1 MSPSDDQSTVREID
15 IAQANDLLRKGEAV
29 LVDVREVEEFAAE
42 RIPGALLSPLST
54 FDPASLAGL
63 KGKRVVVSCLA
74 GGRSM
79 RAAQALAPVLGA
91 ANVVSM
97 AGGLGAW
104 KQAGLP
110 TIRG

>member
-1 MSPSDDQSTVREID
+1 MSPSDDQTTVREID

-91 ANVVSM
+91 SSVVSM

>member
-1 MSPSDDQSTVREID
+1 MSDPQDVVREID
-15 IAQANDLLRKGEAV
+15 VTQALTLLRAGDAV
-29 LVDVREVEEFAAE
+29 HVDVREVEEFAAE

-54 FDPASLAGL
+54 FDPALLAAL
-63 KGKRVVVSCLA
+63 KGKKVIVSCLA

-91 ANVVSM
+91 ANVVSL
-97 AGGLGAW
+97 AGGINAW

-110 TIRG
+110 TVIG